1 MEEGAKL
8 QVNNNP
14 LPKACADSYDAKIKA
29 QKELVES
36 LKIQWKLLW
45 SERFND
51 KIRAEDVS
59 LKDYTDLSVEQG
71 TVIHANRDFKT
82 VTFKEIL
89 EKHLVENP
97 DRFIQPNAQ
106 TGGWNK
112 FVKTKI
118 SSSQPQEKRSTDV
131 PVPTKNKIHQP
142 KKGGRGWL
150 HAT

>member
-1 MEEGAKL
+1 L
-8 QVNNNP
+8 QASNDP
-14 LPKACADSYDAKIKA
+14 LPCVVGYEAKIKA

-36 LKIQWKLLW
+36 LKTEWKLLW

-59 LKDYTDLSVEQG
+59 LKDYNALNVERG
-71 TVIHANRDFKT
+71 TVIHANRDFKA

-97 DRFIQPNAQ
+97 ERFIQPNAQ
-106 TGGWNK
+106 TGGWTKFAKTAIITSNPRKKEHSLPYTNK
-112 FVKTKI
+112 KQV
-118 SSSQPQEKRSTDV
+118 S
-131 PVPTKNKIHQP
+131 QP

-150 HAT
+150 HVT

>member
-1 MEEGAKL
+1 M
-8 QVNNNP
+8 QVNDNP
-14 LPKACADSYDAKIKA
+14 LPNACVEGYEAKIKA

-36 LKIQWKLLW
+36 LKVQWKLLW

-59 LKDYTDLSVEQG
+59 LNDYTALSVERG

-82 VTFKEIL
+82 LTFKEIL
-89 EKHLVENP
+89 EQHLVENP

-106 TGGWNK
+106 VGGWSK

-118 SSSQPQEKRSTDV
+118 SNNDQQKKKDSLHYADKKQG
-131 PVPTKNKIHQP
+131 IHQP
-142 KKGGRGWL
+142 KKSGRGWL
-150 HAT
+150 HVT

>member
-51 KIRAEDVS
+51 KLRAEDVS

-118 SSSQPQEKRSTDV
+118 SNSNPKKKEHSV
-131 PVPTKNKIHQP
+131 PCADKKQINQP
-142 KKGGRGWL
+142 KKSGRGWL

>member
-1 MEEGAKL
+1 M
-8 QVNNNP
+8 QVNNDTS
-14 LPKACADSYDAKIKA
+14 PKAYAGSYEDKIKA

-36 LKIQWKLLW
+36 LKTQWKLLW

-59 LKDYTDLSVEQG
+59 VNDYVALSVERG

-82 VTFKEIL
+82 LTFKEIL
-89 EKHLVENP
+89 ERHLVENP
-97 DRFIQPNAQ
+97 ERFIQPNAQ

-112 FVKTKI
+112 FVKTTI
-118 SSSQPQEKRSTDV
+118 STRNTRKKENSVLPCSDKKQG
-131 PVPTKNKIHQP
+131 IHQT

-150 HAT
+150 HVT

>member
-1 MEEGAKL
+1 MEEGVKL
-8 QVNNNP
+8 QASNNP
-14 LPKACADSYDAKIKA
+14 SPCATGYEAKIKA

-36 LKIQWKLLW
+36 LKTEWKLLW

-59 LKDYTDLSVEQG
+59 LKDYNALSVERG
-71 TVIHANRDFKT
+71 TVIHANRDFKA

-97 DRFIQPNAQ
+97 ERFIQPNVQ
-106 TGGWNK
+106 TGGWTK
-112 FVKTKI
+112 FAKTKI
-118 SSSQPQEKRSTDV
+118 IPNTPRKKEENIPCT
-131 PVPTKNKIHQP
+131 NKKQVSQP

-150 HAT
+150 HVT